1 MLRFWWQEPGLAVT
15 PEMEVSVVFVHRPA
29 CRNHASTYRR
39 STAWWYLR
47 CVCQDVEPIIRAIVP
62 GTKSVD
68 FLFGRAINSVI
79 NNAPPFKYAVNR
91 RQVRRAVSGP
101 KNSPQH

>member
-1 MLRFWWQEPGLAVT
+1 
-15 PEMEVSVVFVHRPA
+15 
-29 CRNHASTYRR
+29 
-39 STAWWYLR
+39 
-47 CVCQDVEPIIRAIVP
+47 VEPIIRAIVP

-91 RQVRRAVSGP
+91 RQVRGAVSGP